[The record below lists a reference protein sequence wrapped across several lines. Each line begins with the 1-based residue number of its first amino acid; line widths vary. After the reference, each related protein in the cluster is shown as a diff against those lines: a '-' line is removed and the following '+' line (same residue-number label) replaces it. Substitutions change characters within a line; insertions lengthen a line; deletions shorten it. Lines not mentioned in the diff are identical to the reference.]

1 MNWIKKE
8 IKLEDTGAIAS
19 QGMAMAKA
27 GNPFVEQLR
36 CVYAL
41 EDNKIIYMIP
51 LLDYIDNPPENITK
65 FYLCQMAE

>member
-8 IKLEDTGAIAS
+8 IKLEDTSAIAS
-19 QGMAMAKA
+19 QGMTMAKA
-27 GNPFVEQLR
+27 GNPLAEQLR
-36 CVYAL
+36 CVYTL

-51 LLDYIDNPPENITK
+51 LLDYINNPPENITK

>member
-8 IKLEDTGAIAS
+8 IKLEDTSAIAS

-27 GNPFVEQLR
+27 GNPLAEQLR
-36 CVYAL
+36 CVYTL

-51 LLDYIDNPPENITK
+51 LLDYINNPPENITK
-65 FYLCQMAE
+65 FYLCQMAG

>member
-1 MNWIKKE
+1 MTWIKKE
-8 IKLEDTGAIAS
+8 IKLEDTSAIAS

-27 GNPFVEQLR
+27 GNPLVEQLR

>member
-1 MNWIKKE
+1 MNWIKSE

-27 GNPFVEQLR
+27 GNPLVEQIR
-36 CVYAL
+36 CVYTL

-65 FYLCQMAE
+65 FYLCQMAS

>member
-27 GNPFVEQLR
+27 GNPLVEQLR
-36 CVYAL
+36 CIYTL
-41 EDNKIIYMIP
+41 EDDKIIYMIP

-65 FYLCQMAE
+65 FYLCQMAS

>member
-8 IKLEDTGAIAS
+8 IKLEDTSAIAS

-27 GNPFVEQLR
+27 GNPLVEQLR
-36 CVYAL
+36 CVYTL

-51 LLDYIDNPPENITK
+51 LLDYINNPPENITK